1 MSSPK
6 SSYRHTGQGA
16 SAPGAPRAEAPD
28 PQGAACTALRLN
40 PTITQF
46 EAEDIVRR
54 KIGGG
59 AAAATLVH
67 HPFWS
72 VDVRARRTR
81 GPRFRISE
89 LWRERSTPQHEAESD
104 GSTVS
109 VMVDAK
115 SGTSLISSIPINGVD
130 VPSPCQAHMSGPG
143 TNTADKARQLVA
155 TALRKRFRLGMN
167 FELFPAEPR
176 AVLKPNW
183 VVEARHGRLAA
194 TLLVDGFDGSYW
206 VMNAEKL

>member
-6 SSYRHTGQGA
+6 SPRRHAGQGA

-28 PQGAACTALRLN
+28 WQSGACTALRLN

-72 VDVRARRTR
+72 VDVSARRTR
-81 GPRFRISE
+81 GRRFRIPE
-89 LWRERSTPQHEAESD
+89 LWREKATRRDVTGSD
-104 GSTVS
+104 SSTVS

-115 SGTSLISSIPINGVD
+115 SGTSLISSIPVNGVD
-130 VPSPCQAHMSGPG
+130 VPSPSQAHMSGPG
-143 TNTADKARQLVA
+143 INTADKACQLVA
-155 TALRKRFRLGMN
+155 TALRKRFRLGMS

-183 VVEARHGRLAA
+183 VVDARHGQLAA
-194 TLLVDGFDGSYW
+194 TLLVDGFDGSHW